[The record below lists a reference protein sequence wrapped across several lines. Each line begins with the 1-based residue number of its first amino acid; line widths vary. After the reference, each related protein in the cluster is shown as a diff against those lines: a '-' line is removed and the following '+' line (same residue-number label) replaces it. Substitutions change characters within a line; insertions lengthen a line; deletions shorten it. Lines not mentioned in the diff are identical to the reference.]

1 MDSFRHGSAA
11 ALWQELIREGEQRRH
26 LALGEDLQA
35 YLVFALMRHLGD
47 ADISN
52 RMMALDWLRAQERP
66 ISPGRLRDVGDRC
79 LLIAGWF
86 PRLAQRRNVNQQF
99 YIDLGRGAYA
109 SAADR
114 SPRCERSLFAQLA
127 EAFRSL
133 VDVLSAVRQPEL
145 APIPLSVEPGID
157 QQGSQRV
164 ARCVGLN

>member
-11 ALWQELIREGEQRRH
+11 ALWQELIREGEEKRH

-47 ADISN
+47 AEISA
-52 RMMALDWLRAQERP
+52 RIMALEWLRAHERP
-66 ISPGRLRDVGDRC
+66 ISPSYLRDVGDRC

-86 PRLAQRRNVNQQF
+86 PRLASRRHVNRDY

-109 SAADR
+109 SAAER

-145 APIPLSVEPGID
+145 ARIPLNAESLPRRAGHH
-157 QQGSQRV
+157 
-164 ARCVGLN
+164 

>member
-1 MDSFRHGSAA
+1 MNSFRHGSAA
-11 ALWQELIREGEQRRH
+11 ALWQELIHEGEQRRH
-26 LALGEDLQA
+26 LALGEELQA

-47 ADISN
+47 ADISS

-66 ISPGRLRDVGDRC
+66 ISPSHLRDVGDRC

-145 APIPLSVEPGID
+145 APVPLSVASALEC
-157 QQGSQRV
+157 QTARQV
-164 ARCVGLN
+164 ARGAGLN